1 MLKIKT
7 FEVNP
12 LSENTY
18 VVSDETNECVI
29 IDCGA
34 LYPDERKA
42 IADYIAENELTVKR
56 SLLTHAH
63 FDHTYGCAFIANEYG
78 VKPEMHE
85 NDKRAYLLINEQ
97 EDKLVGTKISDGFP
111 EAEAYFTEHAILEF
125 GNHKLQVIHTP
136 GHTQGSVFFY
146 CEEEKVAFS
155 GDTLFLA
162 SIGRTDLEG
171 GSTPDILDS
180 LQNKVSKLPW
190 DTTVYPGHG
199 PSTTIRVEMMSNP
212 YLRGGIY

>member
-1 MLKIKT
+1 MLKIKV

-18 VVSDETNECVI
+18 VVSDETNECVV

-34 LYPDERKA
+34 LSDSERNSIASYIDENK
-42 IADYIAENELTVKR
+42 LVVKH
-56 SLLTHAH
+56 SILTHAH
-63 FDHTYGCAFIANEYG
+63 FDHCFGCAFIAERYG
-78 VKPEMHE
+78 AKPMMHE
-85 NDKRAYLLINEQ
+85 EDQRAYSLMHSQTESLLGVNI
-97 EDKLVGTKISDGFP
+97 
-111 EAEAYFTEHAILEF
+111 EAEFPAADSYFTEKGVIEF
-125 GNHKLQVIHTP
+125 GKHRFQIVHTP
-136 GHTQGSVFFY
+136 GHTRGSVFLY
-146 CEEEKVAFS
+146 CEEEKIAFS
-155 GDTLFLA
+155 GDTLFRA
-162 SIGRTDLEG
+162 SIGRTDFEG

-190 DTTVYPGHG
+190 DTTIYPGHG